1 MHDCKIINNQQSFFY
16 AYKTSVADSI
26 NLYNNQFFLGSGVI
40 LNLQQE
46 NERKGWYP
54 VERLTLENNLFEQFA
69 GQIISIARPGVDEST
84 LGPMVTI
91 RNNQFKQIETT
102 NNLPVI
108 HFSGAQK
115 TYLINNQFI
124 RCNPDKTVV
133 LYQDEVKA
141 EHRIEKNIWDE
152 SGKIVTNKYLL
163 SIQ

>member
-1 MHDCKIINNQQSFFY
+1 M
-16 AYKTSVADSI
+16 
-26 NLYNNQFFLGSGVI
+26 
-40 LNLQQE
+40 
-46 NERKGWYP
+46 
-54 VERLTLENNLFEQFA
+54 
-69 GQIISIARPGVDEST
+69 
-84 LGPMVTI
+84 GPIVTI

-141 EHRIEKNIWDE
+141 EHRIEKNILE
-152 SGKIVTNKYLL
+152 GSGKILTNKYLL